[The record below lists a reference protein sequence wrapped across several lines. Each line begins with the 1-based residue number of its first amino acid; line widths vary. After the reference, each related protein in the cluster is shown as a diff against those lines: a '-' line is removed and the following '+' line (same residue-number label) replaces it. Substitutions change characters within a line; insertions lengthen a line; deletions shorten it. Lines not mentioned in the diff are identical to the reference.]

1 MDFDL
6 GVRTISQA
14 LCLLGATVWNVIEGG
29 KKSQAADTGRRVDLG
44 ALLEALPE
52 AAVLLDQRLRI
63 ADLNQSCEKFSG
75 RPRQELIGLESGSV
89 FGQGLESREDI
100 QALLAHAM
108 SEQTSRAVNALFHC
122 TNGDTIRLTLCAN
135 PIHDSAGKV
144 NAVLLTIHDVSELA
158 ALQKQS
164 ESNERHVAVGQMT
177 AGLIHDFNNVLSTIS
192 EAVTVLQMDEQR
204 SARDATVLGIIGNAV
219 HYGAETIRNTREYLV
234 GSREKP
240 SALDIRQLLE
250 EVLEL
255 THPALKASTG
265 IVVLRETQDCGKVM
279 AIADELRRAFTN
291 LVLNALEAMPQG
303 GTLTVGCRVENNRVT
318 VQVRDTGVGIP
329 LEVQKKIFSPY
340 FTTKLKGTGIGLAGA
355 RRAIQAQGGE
365 IRFESTPGV
374 GTTFFVNLPMVEGPA
389 QEATSAA

>member
-1 MDFDL
+1 MDFDV

-14 LCLLGATVWNVIEGG
+14 LCLLGATVLNVIEGG

-52 AAVLLDQRLRI
+52 AAVLLDQRGRI

-100 QALLAHAM
+100 QALLAHTM
-108 SEQTSRAVNALFHC
+108 SEHTSRAVNAVFHC

-234 GSREKP
+234 GTREKP
-240 SALDIRQLLE
+240 TVLDVRQLLE

-303 GTLTVGCRVENNRVT
+303 GTLTVGCCVGNGRVT
-318 VQVRDTGVGIP
+318 VQVRDTGIGIP
-329 LEVQKKIFSPY
+329 FEVQRKIFSPY
-340 FTTKLKGTGIGLAGA
+340 FTTKSKGTGIGLAGA

-365 IRFESTPGV
+365 IRFESTPAA
-374 GTTFFVNLPMVEGPA
+374 GTVFFVTLPTVETPA
-389 QEATSAA
+389 QEAPSAA